1 MADEKQDPPSAT
13 PELPRVRRRAPTI
26 DLKATEVAVEPQSS
40 ATSESAAQP
49 PEPGNTVSPEYST
62 EPPAYE
68 TSASTASPPPEPP
81 QPSQKASAPPFIER
95 SVIEAGFAGGLMAL
109 VVFGAL
115 WLGGMFSSPPDN
127 AYDQRLALMETR
139 LREAANRSAPGSEAK
154 AIQELAARVG
164 RMEAAPR
171 SEGNGSAVRMEE
183 AVKPLQATVADLARV
198 AGDTATAVRE
208 ARSHADAALVAADA
222 ARVAVEGSNVEALSN
237 RITALESAWKALN
250 EDVVKNLAA
259 IGDKPLR
266 SAVAA
271 QALQGAVERGD
282 AFTVELAAAKATGAN
297 AQTLAMLEPFAT
309 SGLPKPSVLARQ
321 LSDIAPAMLRA
332 MAAPAPA
339 NGFLDRLQ
347 ANAEKLVRIRPIDE
361 APGDDPA
368 AVIGRAQAKAA
379 RSDFPGAVAELKAL
393 PANLR
398 TPAEDWIRKVEA
410 RDAAVN
416 ASRRLVTDALAALG
430 EASQ

>member
-26 DLKATEVAVEPQSS
+26 DLKATEVAVEPQPS
-40 ATSESAAQP
+40 AAFESAVPSASD
-49 PEPGNTVSPEYST
+49 NTVPPDYST

-68 TSASTASPPPEPP
+68 TSAGTTPPEPP
-81 QPSQKASAPPFIER
+81 QPAQKAPAPPFIER

-109 VVFGAL
+109 IVFGVL
-115 WLGGMFSSPPDN
+115 WLGGMFSSPDN

-139 LREAANRSAPGSEAK
+139 LREAANRPASGSETK
-154 AIQELAARVG
+154 AIQELATRVG

-171 SEGNGSAVRMEE
+171 SDGNGSAVRVEE
-183 AVKPLQATVADLARV
+183 AVKPLQATVTDLARV
-198 AGDTATAVRE
+198 AEDTATAVRE

-222 ARVAVEGSNVEALSN
+222 ARVAVDRSNVEALSN
-237 RITALESAWKALN
+237 RIAALEGASKALN
-250 EDVVKNLAA
+250 EDVIKNLATT
-259 IGDKPLR
+259 GDKPLR
-266 SAVAA
+266 AAVAA

-282 AFTVELAAAKATGAN
+282 AFTMELAAAKATGAS

-309 SGLPKPSVLARQ
+309 SGLPKPAVLARQ
-321 LSDIAPAMLRA
+321 LSDIAPAMLKTI
-332 MAAPAPA
+332 AAPAPA

-347 ANAEKLVRIRPIDE
+347 ANAEKLVRIHPIDE
-361 APGDDPA
+361 APGDDAA

-379 RSDFPGAVAELKAL
+379 RADFAGAVGELKAL
-393 PANLR
+393 PADLR
-398 TPAEDWIRKVEA
+398 APAEDWIRKVEA

-416 ASRRLVTDALAALG
+416 ASRRLVTDALAAVG
-430 EASQ
+430 KASQ